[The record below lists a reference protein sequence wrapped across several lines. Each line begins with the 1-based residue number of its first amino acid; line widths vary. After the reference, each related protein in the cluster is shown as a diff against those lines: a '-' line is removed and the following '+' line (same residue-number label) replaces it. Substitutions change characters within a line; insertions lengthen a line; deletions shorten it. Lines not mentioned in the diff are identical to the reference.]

1 MIFICVLHRGKLRV
15 RKASNLPRIVELVT
29 KELNLNSD
37 LLSLKPKLSA
47 SFHSGLPNVLGYCL
61 GQDWVKGGRQ
71 RLRHLC
77 SSGLE

>member
-1 MIFICVLHRGKLRV
+1 MIFIFVLHRGKLRV
-15 RKASNLPRIVELVT
+15 RKASNLPRIIQLVT

-47 SFHSGLPNVLGYCL
+47 SFHSGLPNVVGHCL
-61 GQDWVKGGRQ
+61 RQYWVKGGKQ